1 MVFREGLGPPP
12 PQQAF
17 VRWNDPIGNPLI
29 ALNRDGTISSYGI
42 MFPDGTII
50 TSAAQPVEQQPLI
63 TVTGNYEPL
72 AANYKIL
79 MSASGTVTLNS
90 SLPAGTTFVIKNTS
104 ASGTVTV
111 HPTSGLIDDQSSFS
125 MTSGFGQLPS
135 IEVTFDGTNWWIF

>member
-1 MVFREGLGPPP
+1 MADGLPVQLLAGTKLGNVG
-12 PQQAF
+12 QVITLSASTAIEEVAAGRAMF
-17 VRWNDPIGNPLI
+17 V
-29 ALNRDGTISSYGI
+29 
-42 MFPDGTII
+42 
-50 TSAAQPVEQQPLI
+50 SAAQPVEQQPLI